1 MDYLVKME
9 LLAQWVQEVSLVKE
23 EEQDFQELLVVVV
36 TMVLLEQLANL
47 DHQALLDLQDFPVLQ
62 VLRGKMVLLVP
73 QAPVGH
79 LVQEGNL
86 VLKALL
92 VVLVLL
98 GLVEEMEAQEQK
110 VHQVLLVFLA
120 LLD

>member
-9 LLAQWVQEVSLVKE
+9 LLAQWVQEVNLVKE

-62 VLRGKMVLLVP
+62 VLRGKMVLLVL

>member
-9 LLAQWVQEVSLVKE
+9 LLAQWVQEVNLVKE